1 MMRFR
6 GGGVGHKSTRDAT
19 NFFKQDRDRLDMTN
33 AVTTVTAGAS
43 EVSILDDDVVQAIDQ
58 DNDETGDDIVEEVSG
73 NELEDEEDDYGYVK
87 ADSDRSEDSDSEV
100 EGLATAPDKDGRDDI
115 SDQDLGPED
124 DAEAVDVLHEFGYDD
139 L

>member
-19 NFFKQDRDRLDMTN
+19 NFFKQDRDRLDVTN

-100 EGLATAPDKDGRDDI
+100 EGLATAPDKDGRD
-115 SDQDLGPED
+115 
-124 DAEAVDVLHEFGYDD
+124 
-139 L
+139 